1 MNPDLPQLVPLT
13 AAHDLSSFDCGKPEF
28 DKWLRGYALASQ
40 KADLART
47 WVLIEDD
54 RVIGYFSLV
63 MGHVR
68 AEDAPQKLVRGVPA
82 YPVGM
87 VLLARLAVDG
97 VAQGRGFGADLLAY
111 ALVLACRAGEVVVAP
126 LVAVDAIDEQAAA
139 FYRRWEFLPIPAQP
153 LKLYRRIKDIRRTL
167 DPALPARH
175 RNTVRDRDRH
185 TTTRPLIADM
195 AL

>member
-1 MNPDLPQLVPLT
+1 MNPDAPKLVPL
-13 AAHDLSSFDCGKPEF
+13 AAEHDVSSFNCGKPEF
-28 DKWLRGYALASQ
+28 DKWLSDYALASH

-47 WVLIEDD
+47 WVLVEDD

-68 AEDAPQKLVRGVPA
+68 PEDAPQKLVQGVPR

-97 VAQGRGFGADLLAY
+97 SAQGRGLGADLLAH
-111 ALVLACRAGEVVVAP
+111 ALVLACRAGEVVAAR

-139 FYRRWEFLPIPAQP
+139 FYRRWGFVPVPEQP

-167 DPALPARH
+167 DRE
-175 RNTVRDRDRH
+175 
-185 TTTRPLIADM
+185 
-195 AL
+195 

>member
-1 MNPDLPQLVPLT
+1 VNPDVPKLVPL
-13 AAHDLSSFDCGKPEF
+13 AAEHDVSSFDCGTPEL
-28 DKWLRGYALASQ
+28 DKWLSNYALASH

-47 WVLIEDD
+47 WVLVEDD

-68 AEDAPQKLVRGVPA
+68 PEDAPQKLVRGVPR

-97 VAQGRGFGADLLAY
+97 SAQGRGLGADLLAHT
-111 ALVLACRAGEVVVAP
+111 LVLACRAGEVVAAR

-139 FYRRWEFLPIPAQP
+139 FYRRWGFVPVPEQP
-153 LKLYRRIKDIRRTL
+153 LTLYRRIKDIRRTL
-167 DPALPARH
+167 DRE
-175 RNTVRDRDRH
+175 
-185 TTTRPLIADM
+185 
-195 AL
+195 

>member
-13 AAHDLSSFDCGKPEF
+13 AAHDLSSFDCGKPEL

-68 AEDAPQKLVRGVPA
+68 PEDAPQKLVRGVPA

-111 ALVLACRAGEVVVAP
+111 ALVLACRAGEVVAAR

-139 FYRRWEFLPIPAQP
+139 FYRRWGFLPIPAQP

-167 DPALPARH
+167 DPA
-175 RNTVRDRDRH
+175 
-185 TTTRPLIADM
+185 
-195 AL
+195 

>member
-1 MNPDLPQLVPLT
+1 VNPDAPKLVPL
-13 AAHDLSSFDCGKPEF
+13 AAEHDVSSFNCGKPEF
-28 DKWLRGYALASQ
+28 DKWLSDYALASH

-47 WVLIEDD
+47 WVLVEDD

-68 AEDAPQKLVRGVPA
+68 PEDAPQKLVQGVPR

-97 VAQGRGFGADLLAY
+97 SAQGRGLGADLLAH
-111 ALVLACRAGEVVVAP
+111 ALVLACRAGEVVAAR

-139 FYRRWEFLPIPAQP
+139 FYRRWGFVPVPEQP

-167 DPALPARH
+167 DRE
-175 RNTVRDRDRH
+175 
-185 TTTRPLIADM
+185 
-195 AL
+195 